1 MSQFPTIYAGQRL
14 TSGLLM
20 SMMPQWALKTASTS
34 RSATTTLASDPDITL
49 SVTANARYIV
59 QGLLL
64 FAADPTADLKI
75 GWTAPTNANFQW
87 SMIGQSTAA
96 TAGSGSVITD
106 GQDLTSTSFG
116 LGGVTSNAK
125 TMTAQLRGYLT
136 VGSTAG
142 TFALQWA
149 QSTSSATA
157 TQLLAGTSVVLTRVA

>member
-1 MSQFPTIYAGQRL
+1 MSQFPTIYAGNRL

-20 SMMPQWALKTASTS
+20 SMMPTFALKTASTS
-34 RSATTTLASDPDITL
+34 RTATTTLVNDPDITF
-49 SVTANARYIV
+49 SVVANARYTV

-64 FAADPTADLKI
+64 FSADPAADLKI

-87 SMIGQSTAA
+87 SMIGQPTTAS
-96 TAGSGSVITD
+96 AGSGSVITD

-125 TMTAQLRGYLT
+125 VMTAQLRGYLT
-136 VGSTAG
+136 ISATPG

-149 QSTSSATA
+149 QSISNAAATS
-157 TQLLAGTSVVLTRVA
+157 LLAGTSVTLTRVA